1 MYAEGRSIINYCTY
15 INKKYIY
22 ICMLRVDLLLIT
34 VRILTRNIFIYVC

>member
-1 MYAEGRSIINYCTY
+1 MYAEGRSIINYSTY

-34 VRILTRNIFIYVC
+34 LHILIRNIFIYVC